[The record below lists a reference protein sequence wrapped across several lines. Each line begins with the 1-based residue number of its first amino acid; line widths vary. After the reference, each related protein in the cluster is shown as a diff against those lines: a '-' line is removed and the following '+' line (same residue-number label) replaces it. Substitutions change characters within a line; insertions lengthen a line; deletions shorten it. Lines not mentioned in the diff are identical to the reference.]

1 MSVFV
6 AYACS
11 LVGVAGY
18 VCWKG
23 GNAGRASMAA
33 LLVGSVASQIVYMM
47 TAEKHLPGQML
58 IVDSLILATQV
69 IIALN
74 SKKTWPIW
82 VAAFQL
88 NTVLADLAIFVSVSR
103 SNKFYYI
110 LATIWAVPTLVVIA
124 MGVWRDNSWTQ
135 RTYGLADA
143 QGHFSR
149 RPHFP

>member
-1 MSVFV
+1 
-6 AYACS
+6 
-11 LVGVAGY
+11 
-18 VCWKG
+18 
-23 GNAGRASMAA
+23 MAV
-33 LLVGSVASQIVYMM
+33 LLAGSVASQAIYLM
-47 TAEKHLPGQML
+47 TAEEHLPGQML
-58 IVDSLILATQV
+58 VVDSWMLAMQV

-88 NTVLADLAIFVSVSR
+88 NTVLADLAIFVSVSH

-110 LATIWAVPTLVVIA
+110 LATIWAVPTLAVIA

-135 RTYGLADA
+135 RRYGFADA
-143 QGHFSR
+143 HGHFSR